1 MNKRIKSLC
10 IFFFLSEVVIK
21 LAAEGSD
28 PMNYFR
34 DGYNVFDFV
43 LAVGGLVA
51 LLAQG
56 GEQNPIIS
64 LLRMVRLLQL
74 FKLAHNLPRLQLVTE
89 ALVYGMKS
97 MMWVALLLLMFN
109 YLFGLLGLILF
120 RDNDPF
126 HFGRL
131 GRSFTTLWR
140 VETLNDWETPMYVN
154 VYGCAAYGYYGAA
167 ALHYN
172 ASSTAGQHSWSSS
185 AVTPAQQV
193 EQ

>member
-1 MNKRIKSLC
+1 MTPCDLKPAAFEIHAGTLFDRRVLTLECGSEAEAKAFIAALRQMLRLTSL
-10 IFFFLSEVVIK
+10 
-21 LAAEGSD
+21 GD
-28 PMNYFR
+28 R
-34 DGYNVFDFV
+34 DFTMY
-43 LAVGGLVA
+43 
-51 LLAQG
+51 
-56 GEQNPIIS
+56 I
-64 LLRMVRLLQL
+64 LQL

-193 EQ
+193 ER